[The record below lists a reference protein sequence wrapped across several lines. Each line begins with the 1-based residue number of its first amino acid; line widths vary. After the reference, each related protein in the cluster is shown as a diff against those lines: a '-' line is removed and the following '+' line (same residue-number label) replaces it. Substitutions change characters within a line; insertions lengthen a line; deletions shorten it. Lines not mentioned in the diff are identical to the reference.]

1 VPRSESNPGA
11 GGVSGGILGRLWRS
25 IFRGPLWPRSDRERA
40 WVVFNHLVLHFRPIR
55 LPEKTLRYTHTWGLG
70 GMCLVLLLLLASS
83 GTLLMFVYEPTPGSA
98 HDSIVNLQEEVLF
111 GRLVRNAHHWSAN
124 LLIAV
129 AALHLLRVFF
139 TGAFHAPRQ
148 FNWVIGLLLLLC
160 ILVSNFTGYLL
171 PWDQL
176 SYWAIT
182 ICARMLGYVPAIGG
196 GLRDVVQGG
205 TEVGRAT
212 LINFYTLHT
221 TVVPVCLIVLMAF
234 HFWRVRKAK
243 GVVVPRPASRAPE
256 EKPATVLALP
266 NLLLR
271 ELVVG
276 LALVAVVLLLS
287 VFFEAPLGDP
297 ANPGMSPNPA
307 KAPWYFLGLQELLLH
322 FHPFFA
328 IVVLPLLATTLL
340 LLLPYLRYDTDPG
353 GIWFASHTGRRMA
366 AVSALTALVV
376 TPAWILADDLWLDFT
391 AWLPGVPPVI
401 SNGLLPVGIL
411 LAALGALARS
421 LGKRHDASRNE
432 TLQASFVFLAVVLAV
447 LTATGVWFRGP
458 GMALVS
464 PFGDLAQ
471 GRRAGEE
478 VATVTSPKGP
488 DGAQRAPER
497 R

>member
-1 VPRSESNPGA
+1 VARPEANPGA
-11 GGVSGGILGRLWRS
+11 GAAPGGILGRLWRS

-55 LPEKTLRYTHTWGLG
+55 LPEKTLRYTHTFGLG

-83 GTLLMFVYEPTPGSA
+83 GALLMFVYEPTPGGA
-98 HDSIVNLQEEVLF
+98 HDSIVSLQEEVVF
-111 GRLVRNAHHWSAN
+111 GRLVRNAHYWGAN

-129 AALHLLRVFF
+129 AVLHLLRVFF

-182 ICARMLGYVPAIGG
+182 ICARMLGYVPGVGA

-205 TEVGRAT
+205 SEVGRAT

-221 TVVPVCLIVLMAF
+221 TLVPVCLIVLMAF

-243 GVVVPRPASRAPE
+243 GVVVPRPADQGPE
-256 EKPATVLALP
+256 ERPATVLALP
-266 NLLLR
+266 HLLLR

-276 LALVAVVLLLS
+276 LALVASVLLLS

-328 IVVLPLLATTLL
+328 VVVLPLLATTLL
-340 LLLPYLRYDTDPG
+340 VLLPYLRYDTDTG
-353 GIWFASHTGRRMA
+353 GIWFASHTGRKMA
-366 AVSALTALVV
+366 AVSALAALVV
-376 TPAWILADDLWLDFT
+376 TPAWVLADELWLDFP
-391 AWLPGVPPVI
+391 AWLPGVPAVI
-401 SNGLLPVGIL
+401 GNGLLPAGIL
-411 LAALGALARS
+411 LATLGILARS
-421 LGKRHDASRNE
+421 LRKRHAASRNE
-432 TLQASFVFLAVVLAV
+432 TLQAAFVFLAVVLAV

-464 PFGDLAQ
+464 PLA
-471 GRRAGEE
+471 GLAEERRTGGEL
-478 VATVTSPKGP
+478 AAATSPKGP
-488 DGAQRAPER
+488 SSAERTPER
-497 R
+497 Q